1 MYQLVQD
8 FFPSTVGHQP
18 FLHKSRF
25 CCPFFFSSSTVWP
38 MTFSEQHLWIP
49 PPTETFEVPKIK
61 WNFSFFFWIR
71 DFCQNVACN
80 QIISNQFGVLLL
92 HIFFFFAR
100 WPIYS
105 LLTSPKWVW
114 HGCKHDSCRNWHKNL
129 RGWLGYDSSLLV
141 KENVTQERL
150 MGHWYIG
157 FMGTKGIRL
166 YGDFGVVL
174 KVNNNWIYWDVHGT

>member
-25 CCPFFFSSSTVWP
+25 CFPFFFSSSTVWP

-80 QIISNQFGVLLL
+80 HFFQAIWGTASPHFLLL
-92 HIFFFFAR
+92 
-100 WPIYS
+100 
-105 LLTSPKWVW
+105 
-114 HGCKHDSCRNWHKNL
+114 
-129 RGWLGYDSSLLV
+129 WLGGPFTHFWPHRSGFDTGANTTVAEIGTRICGGSLDMIHLLGGGFTHFLFSSLPG
-141 KENVTQERL
+141 EDSQ
-150 MGHWYIG
+150 
-157 FMGTKGIRL
+157 F
-166 YGDFGVVL
+166 D
-174 KVNNNWIYWDVHGT
+174 